1 MTQKQAE
8 AELKYR
14 LAKYVLQVLLDA
26 GTITAEEMELARKKL
41 CKKYQPFTRCPEDG
55 IQWQIYRLKTAKT
68 GICLHCGRE
77 FHYSGS
83 SHQKYCSTSCAVSA
97 RHQRNRE
104 EKI

>member
-41 CKKYQPFTRCPEDG
+41 CKKYQPFTRCPEEG
-55 IQWQIYRLKTAKT
+55 IQWQIYRLKTTKT
-68 GICLHCGRE
+68 GICLHCG
-77 FHYSGS
+77 
-83 SHQKYCSTSCAVSA
+83 
-97 RHQRNRE
+97 
-104 EKI
+104 

>member
-41 CKKYQPFTRCPEDG
+41 CKNISHSPAVWRRGSNGRSIDSKLPKLASVSFAVRNSTIPEVPLKNAVQPHV
-55 IQWQIYRLKTAKT
+55 L
-68 GICLHCGRE
+68 
-77 FHYSGS
+77 
-83 SHQKYCSTSCAVSA
+83 
-97 RHQRNRE
+97 
-104 EKI
+104 